1 MGDFLKKLSLK
12 CIRYTLQKLLAACLA
27 CLAGLVLLEPG
38 AYAHDTLQVSTWPT
52 AVTVSAQ
59 EDDIG
64 IRSTGTW
71 HDVAGRETVQ
81 EVFPAKFSAFT
92 MTDLHAPMRFDGQ
105 TAVWLHLRLAA
116 PGDAKPAEPSTVML
130 EIPVPRI
137 DIAELFTLQADGNW
151 AKQQAG
157 DTLANA
163 RWSRPGSHPSFD
175 IKLHTGTQQDVL
187 LRVRNAVPLVVPI
200 KISSLQEYQRH
211 QQLDYLL
218 QGMVFGVMLLLLVI
232 CLVQGYVYRDKVY
245 VVYAAY
251 VILEALTLATYTG
264 LAAHFLWNGSPF
276 WADTSLAVLGLL
288 VVNSIMWL
296 ARDLTATA
304 VRNPRL
310 NKLMLVAGA
319 LGVVSAVVF
328 PFVPRA
334 TVGLSL
340 LAMMVPAQLILVLVA
355 AARLWRMG
363 DPVGKWALLAFLPV
377 AVTGL
382 SALTRILGVTSG
394 WWSSQYPV
402 IYAITLQIPLILI
415 ALNLRSRERHAIQ
428 TRSEALAT
436 QDALTGLLAGHLF
449 QDRVQQAFV
458 RARRHGED
466 AAVLLVSL
474 VNYRQIIATHGTT
487 VAEHSLL
494 RAVIKLRRLLRDVD
508 TASRTGPSQF
518 GLILEGAKT
527 REQVTQM
534 AARLIALGLMPLK
547 GLAPEVTLQFQFSA
561 VLLREYTEE
570 VAELEPKLRA
580 LLARISPRSRR
591 PIRFLQITSTD
602 IDLSAGGLA
611 PHSEIEP
618 ESQFH
623 PGADV
628 DSNSGRGDSSR
639 GDSSRGDSVP
649 GDSGLLRSKP
659 PGAAR

>member
-1 MGDFLKKLSLK
+1 MGDFLKKFSLK
-12 CIRYTLQKLLAACLA
+12 CIRYALQKLLAARLA
-27 CLAGLVLLEPG
+27 WWVGLMLLG
-38 AYAHDTLQVSTWPT
+38 HAAYAHDPVRAPMWPT
-52 AVTVSAQ
+52 AIPVSAQ
-59 EDDIG
+59 LDEVDVSSIG
-64 IRSTGTW
+64 SW
-71 HDVAGRETVQ
+71 PDAEGRATVQ
-81 EVFPAKFSAFT
+81 EVFPAKFSAFAST
-92 MTDLHAPMRFDGQ
+92 NLRAAMRFDGQ

-116 PGDAKPAEPSTVML
+116 PMDAKPTEPSTVML

-137 DIAELFTLQADGNW
+137 DMVELFTLQADGSW

-157 DTLANA
+157 DSLANA

-175 IKLHTGTQQDVL
+175 IKLQAGTQQDVL
-187 LRVRNAVPLVVPI
+187 LRVRNAVPLVVPL
-200 KISSLQEYQRH
+200 KISSLQEFQRH
-211 QQLDYLL
+211 QQMDYLL

-264 LAAHFLWNGSPF
+264 VAAHFLWNDSPF
-276 WADTSLAVLGLL
+276 WADASLAVLGLL

-310 NKLMLVAGA
+310 NKLMLVLGA
-319 LGVVSAVVF
+319 LGVVSAAVF

-334 TVGLSL
+334 TVGLGL
-340 LAMMVPAQLILVLVA
+340 LGTMVPALLIVALVVA
-355 AARLWRMG
+355 VRSWRLG
-363 DPVGKWALLAFLPV
+363 DPVGKWAMLAFLPV

-382 SALTRILGVTSG
+382 SALTRVLGLSAG

-402 IYAITLQIPLILI
+402 MYAITLQIPLILI
-415 ALNLRSRERHAIQ
+415 ALNLRSRERHAMQ
-428 TRSEALAT
+428 TRSEAMAT

-449 QDRVQQAFV
+449 RDRVQQAYA

-474 VNYRQIIATHGTT
+474 VNHRQIVATHGTT

-494 RAVIKLRRLLRDVD
+494 RSVIKLRRVLRDVD
-508 TASRTGPSQF
+508 TAARTGPSQF
-518 GLILEGAKT
+518 GLILEGVTT
-527 REQVTQM
+527 RDQVTQM

-547 GLAPEVTLQFQFSA
+547 GLVPEVTLQFQFSA

-570 VAELEPKLRA
+570 IAELEPKLQA
-580 LLARISPRSRR
+580 LLARMSPRSRR
-591 PIRFLQITSTD
+591 PIRFLRIASTD

-611 PHSEIEP
+611 PPGEIEP

-623 PGADV
+623 PGADG
-628 DSNSGRGDSSR
+628 DSHSGRGDSSR
-639 GDSSRGDSVP
+639 GHSSSGDSSRRDSV
-649 GDSGLLRSKP
+649 
-659 PGAAR
+659 